1 MTKRALAIRHVHFED
16 LGAFAPVLVAHGYEI
31 AYVDAGLDDLAAIDE
46 TTIHLLIVLGGP
58 IGAYEEDHYPFLT
71 AELALI
77 GRRLEGNRPILGLCL
92 GAQLIARALGADVRP
107 GPAREIGWGPV
118 TLTEAGLAGPLRHI
132 GAEPVLHWHG
142 DVFTLPDGADRLAAT
157 EVCPNQA
164 FAVGPNVL
172 AFQFHPEA
180 AVDGFERWLIGHA
193 VEIAGVRL
201 SPDILRRET
210 KLYGPAAEER
220 GRRVIA
226 AWLEGLQPRSHL
238 CGTMRRSTPSCQR

>member
-58 IGAYEEDHYPFLT
+58 IGAYEEDHY
-71 AELALI
+71 
-77 GRRLEGNRPILGLCL
+77 LCL

-238 CGTMRRSTPSCQR
+238 CGTMRRSTPSCHR